1 VEEKMETLT
10 LLGNGILVAATDP
23 GMLLAIV
30 VGAVVGLLIGALPG
44 LGPTAGVAIMLPIA
58 VGFSPTVAL
67 AMLAGVYYGAMFGG
81 AVTSIL
87 LGIPGDAPSVMTV
100 MDGYPMAKNGQA
112 GRALGLATYASF
124 IGGFIGLIG
133 LTLMAQVVS
142 RYALLFGPAEMTAL
156 MVLSLSLVTVL
167 GNHDSLKSFL
177 SLGIGLWLG
186 MVGLDQIMGGPRFT
200 FGSMELLEGIDF
212 SLIAVGM
219 FGLGQMYM
227 ALEEKTADKVEA
239 ASYSYRS
246 MMPRL
251 ADLYETRVAMVV
263 GSLIGFV
270 IGVLP
275 GAGATASTMMAY
287 GAAKKMSKNPE
298 QFGKGA
304 LDGVAAPEAANNS
317 ASYGNM
323 VTLFTLGIP
332 GSATTAVLLAGLLM
346 VGLQPGP
353 RLFQEQGEFVWTL
366 FGTFYIGNL
375 ALVFITILLTPV
387 LAAAIFVSRGLL
399 FAIVL
404 GIVIYGI
411 YSIDLSLPALL
422 IMAGFGVLGYVM
434 SKLDYPAVPLI
445 MGVVLGPLLELGVR
459 RTLIASRGD
468 LSVFYTHPISL
479 SIFIATVV
487 VIAWPLITR
496 LFSRALKT
504 SQA

>member
-1 VEEKMETLT
+1 METLT
-10 LLGNGILVAATDP
+10 LLGHGIATAATDP
-23 GMLLAIV
+23 GMLLAIF
-30 VGAVVGLLIGALPG
+30 VGALVGLLIGALPG
-44 LGPTAGVAIMLPIA
+44 LGPTAGVAIMLPVA
-58 VGFSPTVAL
+58 VGFEPTVAL

-100 MDGYPMAKNGQA
+100 MDGYPLAKMGQA

-124 IGGFIGLIG
+124 IGGLIGLVG
-133 LTLMAQVVS
+133 LTLMANIVS
-142 RYALLFGPAEMTAL
+142 RYALMFGPTEMTAL

-167 GNHDSLKSFL
+167 GTEDHLKSFL
-177 SLGIGLWLG
+177 ALGIGLWLG
-186 MVGLDQIMGGPRFT
+186 MIGLDQIMGGPRFT
-200 FGSMELLEGIDF
+200 FGSMALLEGIEF

-219 FGLGQMYM
+219 FGLGQMFL
-227 ALEEKTADKVEA
+227 ALEEHTPEKVDA
-239 ASYSYRS
+239 ATYSYRS

-251 ADLYETRVAMVV
+251 GDLIATKTSLVV

-287 GAAKKMSKNPE
+287 GAAKKMSKEPE
-298 QFGKGA
+298 TFGKGA

-375 ALVFITILLTPV
+375 ALVFITILLTPL

-399 FAIVL
+399 FSVVM

-411 YSIDLSLPALL
+411 YSIDLSLEALL
-422 IMAGFGVLGYVM
+422 IMAVFGVLGYVM
-434 SKLDYPAVPLI
+434 AKLKYPSVPLI

-468 LSVFYTHPISL
+468 PSVFYSHPISL
-479 SIFIATVV
+479 AILIATVL
-487 VIAWPLITR
+487 VIVLPWINR
-496 LFSRALKT
+496 LYQRTLKP

>member
-1 VEEKMETLT
+1 METLT
-10 LLGNGILVAATDP
+10 LLGHGIATAATDP
-23 GMLLAIV
+23 GMLLAIF
-30 VGAVVGLLIGALPG
+30 VGALVGLLIGALPG
-44 LGPTAGVAIMLPIA
+44 LGPTAGVAIMLPVA
-58 VGFSPTVAL
+58 VGFEPTVAL

-100 MDGYPMAKNGQA
+100 MDGYPLAKMGQA

-124 IGGFIGLIG
+124 IGGLIGLVG
-133 LTLMAQVVS
+133 LTLMANIVS
-142 RYALLFGPAEMTAL
+142 RYALMFGPTEMTAL

-167 GNHDSLKSFL
+167 GTEDHLKSFL
-177 SLGIGLWLG
+177 ALGIGLWLG
-186 MVGLDQIMGGPRFT
+186 MIGLDQIMGGPRFT
-200 FGSMELLEGIDF
+200 FGSMALLEGIEF

-219 FGLGQMYM
+219 FGLGQMFL
-227 ALEEKTADKVEA
+227 ALEEHTPEKVDA
-239 ASYSYRS
+239 ATYSYRS

-251 ADLYETRVAMVV
+251 GDLIATKTSLVV

-287 GAAKKMSKNPE
+287 GAAKKMSKEPE
-298 QFGKGA
+298 TFGKGA

-375 ALVFITILLTPV
+375 ALVFITILLTPL

-399 FAIVL
+399 FSVVM

-411 YSIDLSLPALL
+411 YSIDLSLEAML
-422 IMAGFGVLGYVM
+422 IMAVFGVLGYVM
-434 SKLDYPAVPLI
+434 AKLKYPSVPLI

-468 LSVFYTHPISL
+468 PSVFYSHPISL
-479 SIFIATVV
+479 AILIATVL
-487 VIAWPLITR
+487 VIVLPWINR
-496 LFSRALKT
+496 LYQRTLKP

>member
-1 VEEKMETLT
+1 METLS
-10 LLGNGILVAATDP
+10 LLGTGIATAATDP
-23 GMLLAIV
+23 GMLLAIL
-30 VGAVVGLLIGALPG
+30 VGALVGLLIGALPG
-44 LGPTAGVAIMLPIA
+44 LGPTAGVAIMLPVA
-58 VGFSPTVAL
+58 VGFEPTVAL

-100 MDGYPMAKNGQA
+100 MDGYPLAKKGQA

-124 IGGFIGLIG
+124 IGGLIGLVG
-133 LTLMAQVVS
+133 LTLMANIVS
-142 RYALLFGPAEMTAL
+142 RYALMFGPVEMTAL

-167 GNHDSLKSFL
+167 GTDDHLKSFL
-177 SLGIGLWLG
+177 ALGIGLWLG
-186 MVGLDQIMGGPRFT
+186 MIGLDQIMGGPRFT
-200 FGSMELLEGIDF
+200 FGSMDLLEGIDF

-219 FGLGQMYM
+219 FGLGQMYL
-227 ALEEKTADKVEA
+227 ALEETTPDRVDA
-239 ASYSYRS
+239 ATYSYRS
-246 MMPRL
+246 MLPQIR
-251 ADLYETRVAMVV
+251 DLVATKTSLVV

-287 GAAKKMSKNPE
+287 GVAKKMSKEPE
-298 QFGKGA
+298 TFGKGA

-317 ASYGNM
+317 ASYGAM

-353 RLFQEQGEFVWTL
+353 RLFQEQSEFVWTL

-375 ALVFITILLTPV
+375 ALVFITILLTPL

-399 FAIVL
+399 FAGVL
-404 GIVIYGI
+404 GIVLYGI
-411 YSIDLSLPALL
+411 YSIDLSMPALL
-422 IMAGFGVLGYVM
+422 IVAVFGVLGYIM
-434 SKLDYPAVPLI
+434 AKLKYPAVPLI
-445 MGVVLGPLLELGVR
+445 MGVVLGPMLELGVR

-468 LSVFYTHPISL
+468 LSVFYSHPISL
-479 SIFIATVV
+479 AIFIATVFIIV
-487 VIAWPLITR
+487 LPWLSR
-496 LFSRALKT
+496 LYHRTLKP

>member
-1 VEEKMETLT
+1 METLT
-10 LLGNGILVAATDP
+10 LLGHGIATAATDP
-23 GMLLAIV
+23 GMLLAIF
-30 VGAVVGLLIGALPG
+30 VGALVGLLIGALPG
-44 LGPTAGVAIMLPIA
+44 LGPTAGVAIMLPVA
-58 VGFSPTVAL
+58 VGFEPTVAL

-100 MDGYPMAKNGQA
+100 MDGYPLAKMGQA

-124 IGGFIGLIG
+124 IGGLIGLIG
-133 LTLMAQVVS
+133 LTLMANVVS
-142 RYALLFGPAEMTAL
+142 RYALMFGPTEMTAL
-156 MVLSLSLVTVL
+156 MVLSLSLVAVL
-167 GNHDSLKSFL
+167 GTDDHLKSFL
-177 SLGIGLWLG
+177 ALGIGLWLG
-186 MVGLDQIMGGPRFT
+186 MIGLDQIMGGPRFT
-200 FGSMELLEGIDF
+200 FGSMALLEGIEF

-219 FGLGQMYM
+219 FGLGQMFM
-227 ALEEKTADKVEA
+227 ALEEETPDKVDA
-239 ASYSYRS
+239 ATYSYRS
-246 MMPRL
+246 MLPRL
-251 ADLYETRVAMVV
+251 ADLVATKTTLVV
-263 GSLIGFV
+263 GSLIGFLV
-270 IGVLP
+270 GVLP

-287 GAAKKMSKNPE
+287 GAAKKMSKEPE
-298 QFGKGA
+298 TFGKGA

-317 ASYGNM
+317 ASYGAM

-375 ALVFITILLTPV
+375 ALVFITILLTPI

-399 FAIVL
+399 FSIVM

-411 YSIDLSLPALL
+411 YSIDLSLEALL
-422 IMAGFGVLGYVM
+422 IMAVFGVLGYVM
-434 SKLDYPAVPLI
+434 AKLKYPAVPLI

-468 LSVFYTHPISL
+468 LSVFYSHPISL
-479 SIFIATVV
+479 TIFIATAL
-487 VIAWPLITR
+487 VIVMPWINR
-496 LFSRALKT
+496 LYQRAMKP

>member
-1 VEEKMETLT
+1 METLS
-10 LLGNGILVAATDP
+10 LLGNGIAVAATDP
-23 GMLLAIV
+23 AMLLAIV
-30 VGAVVGLLIGALPG
+30 IGAVVGLLIGALPG

-58 VGFSPTVAL
+58 VGFEPTVAL

-100 MDGYPMAKNGQA
+100 IDGYPMAKNGQA

-124 IGGFIGLIG
+124 IGGFIGLVG
-133 LTLMAQVVS
+133 LTLMAQIVS
-142 RYALLFGPAEMTAL
+142 RYALLFGPVEMTAL
-156 MVLSLSLVTVL
+156 MVLSLSLVTIL
-167 GNHDSLKSFL
+167 GNDDRLKSFL
-177 SLGIGLWLG
+177 SLGLGLWIG

-200 FGSMELLEGIDF
+200 FGSMDLLEGIDF

-219 FGLGQMYM
+219 FGLGQMYL
-227 ALEEKTADKVEA
+227 ALEEKGADEVEA

-251 ADLYETRVAMVV
+251 SDLFETRVVMFV
-263 GSLIGFV
+263 SSIIGFV

-275 GAGATASTMMAY
+275 GAGATASTMLAY
-287 GAAKKMSKNPE
+287 GAAKKMSKTPE
-298 QFGKGA
+298 KFGHGA

-353 RLFQEQGEFVWTL
+353 RLFQEQSDFVWTL

-399 FAIVL
+399 FAMVI
-404 GIVIYGI
+404 GIVVYGI
-411 YSIDLSLPALL
+411 YSIDLSLPALV

-434 SKLDYPAVPLI
+434 AKLNYAAVPLI

-459 RTLIASRGD
+459 RTLIASKGD
-468 LSVFYTHPISL
+468 LTVFYTHPISL
-479 SIFIATVV
+479 TIFIATAVV
-487 VIAWPLITR
+487 LIWPLIA
-496 LFSRALKT
+496 RAMTTTTKLLR
-504 SQA
+504 A

>member
-1 VEEKMETLT
+1 METLT
-10 LLGNGILVAATDP
+10 LLGHGIATAATDP
-23 GMLLAIV
+23 GMLLAIF
-30 VGAVVGLLIGALPG
+30 VGALVGLLIGALPG
-44 LGPTAGVAIMLPIA
+44 LGPTAGVAIMLPVA
-58 VGFSPTVAL
+58 VGFEPTVAL

-100 MDGYPMAKNGQA
+100 MDGYPLAKMGQA

-124 IGGFIGLIG
+124 IGGLIGLVG
-133 LTLMAQVVS
+133 LTLMANIVS
-142 RYALLFGPAEMTAL
+142 RYALMFGPTEMTAL

-167 GNHDSLKSFL
+167 GTEDHLKSFL
-177 SLGIGLWLG
+177 ALGIGLWLG
-186 MVGLDQIMGGPRFT
+186 MIGLDQIMGGPRFT
-200 FGSMELLEGIDF
+200 FGSMALLEGIEF

-219 FGLGQMYM
+219 FGLGQMFL
-227 ALEEKTADKVEA
+227 ALEEHTPEKVDA
-239 ASYSYRS
+239 ATYSYRS

-251 ADLYETRVAMVV
+251 GDLIATKTSLVV

-287 GAAKKMSKNPE
+287 GAAKKMSKEPE
-298 QFGKGA
+298 TFGKGA

-375 ALVFITILLTPV
+375 ALVFITILLTPL

-399 FAIVL
+399 FSVVM

-411 YSIDLSLPALL
+411 YSIDLSLEALL
-422 IMAGFGVLGYVM
+422 IMAVFGVLGYVM
-434 SKLDYPAVPLI
+434 AKLKYPSVPLI

-468 LSVFYTHPISL
+468 PSVFYSHPISL
-479 SIFIATVV
+479 AILIATVL
-487 VIAWPLITR
+487 VIVLPWLNR
-496 LFSRALKT
+496 LYQRTLKP

>member
-1 VEEKMETLT
+1 
-10 LLGNGILVAATDP
+10 
-23 GMLLAIV
+23 
-30 VGAVVGLLIGALPG
+30 
-44 LGPTAGVAIMLPIA
+44 
-58 VGFSPTVAL
+58 
-67 AMLAGVYYGAMFGG
+67 
-81 AVTSIL
+81 
-87 LGIPGDAPSVMTV
+87 MTV
-100 MDGYPMAKNGQA
+100 MDGYPLAKMGQA

-124 IGGFIGLIG
+124 IGGLIG
-133 LTLMAQVVS
+133 LVGQTLMANIVS
-142 RYALLFGPAEMTAL
+142 RYALMFGPTEMTAL

-167 GNHDSLKSFL
+167 GTEDHLKSFL
-177 SLGIGLWLG
+177 ALGIGLWLG
-186 MVGLDQIMGGPRFT
+186 MIGLDQIMGGPRFT
-200 FGSMELLEGIDF
+200 FGSMALLEGIEF

-219 FGLGQMYM
+219 FGLGQMFL
-227 ALEEKTADKVEA
+227 ALEEHTPEKVDA
-239 ASYSYRS
+239 ATYSYRS

-251 ADLYETRVAMVV
+251 GDLIATKTSLVV

-287 GAAKKMSKNPE
+287 GAAKKMSKEPE
-298 QFGKGA
+298 TFGKGA

-375 ALVFITILLTPV
+375 TLVFITILLTPL

-399 FAIVL
+399 FSVVM

-411 YSIDLSLPALL
+411 YSIDLSLEALL
-422 IMAGFGVLGYVM
+422 IMAVFGVLGYVM
-434 SKLDYPAVPLI
+434 AKLKYPSVPLI

-468 LSVFYTHPISL
+468 PSVFYSHPISL
-479 SIFIATVV
+479 AILIATVL
-487 VIAWPLITR
+487 VIVLPWLNR
-496 LFSRALKT
+496 LYQRTLKP

>member
-1 VEEKMETLT
+1 METLS
-10 LLGNGILVAATDP
+10 LLGAGIATTATDP
-23 GMLLAIV
+23 AMLLAIV
-30 VGAVVGLLIGALPG
+30 AGAVVGLLIGALPG

-58 VGFSPTVAL
+58 VGFDPTVAL

-100 MDGYPMAKNGQA
+100 LDGYPMAKQGQA

-133 LTLMAQVVS
+133 LTLMAQIVS
-142 RYALLFGPAEMTAL
+142 RYALLFGPVEMTAL

-167 GNHDSLKSFL
+167 GNDDHLKSFL
-177 SLGIGLWLG
+177 SLGLGLWLG
-186 MVGLDQIMGGPRFT
+186 MIGLDQIMGGPRFT

-219 FGLGQMYM
+219 FGLGQMYL
-227 ALEEKTADKVEA
+227 ALEEKTAESVEA

-246 MMPRL
+246 MMPKLR
-251 ADLYETRVAMVV
+251 DLYETRVSMVV
-263 GSLIGFV
+263 SSIIGFV
-270 IGVLP
+270 VGVLP
-275 GAGATASTMMAY
+275 GAGATAATMMAY
-287 GAAKKMSKNPE
+287 GAAKKMSKTPE
-298 QFGKGA
+298 KFGDGA

-353 RLFQEQGEFVWTL
+353 RLFQEQSEFVWTL

-399 FAIVL
+399 FAMVL
-404 GIVIYGI
+404 GLVIYGI
-411 YSIDLSLPALL
+411 YSIDLSLTALL
-422 IMAGFGVLGYVM
+422 IMAGFGILGYVM
-434 SKLDYPAVPLI
+434 SKLGYAAVPLI

-479 SIFIATVV
+479 TIFIATAV
-487 VIAWPLITR
+487 VILWPILTR
-496 LFSRALKT
+496 LSQRALKP

>member
-1 VEEKMETLT
+1 METLT
-10 LLGNGILVAATDP
+10 LLGHGIANAATDP
-23 GMLLAIV
+23 FMLLAITL
-30 VGAVVGLLIGALPG
+30 GALVGLLIGALPG
-44 LGPTAGVAIMLPIA
+44 LGPTAGVAIMLPVA
-58 VGFSPTVAL
+58 VGFEPTIAL

-100 MDGYPMAKNGQA
+100 LDGYPMAKKGQA

-124 IGGFIGLIG
+124 IGGLVGLIG
-133 LTLMAQVVS
+133 LTLMAQLVS
-142 RYALLFGPAEMTAL
+142 DYALMFGPTEMTAL

-167 GNHDSLKSFL
+167 GSGDQLKSFL
-177 SLGIGLWLG
+177 SLALGLWFG

-200 FGSMELLEGIDF
+200 FNSMFLLDGFDF

-219 FGLGQMYM
+219 YGLGQMYV
-227 ALEEKTADKVEA
+227 ALEEQTPEKIGA

-246 MMPRL
+246 MMPQWR
-251 ADLYETRVAMVV
+251 DLIATRTSLTV

-275 GAGATASTMMAY
+275 GAGATAATMMAY
-287 GAAKKMSKNPE
+287 GAAKKMSREPE
-298 QFGKGA
+298 TFGKGA

-323 VTLFTLGIP
+323 VTLFTLGVP

-353 RLFQEQGEFVWTL
+353 RLFQENPTFIWNL

-375 ALVFITILLTPV
+375 ILVVLTILLTPL

-399 FAIVL
+399 FAGVI

-411 YSIDLSLPALL
+411 YGIDLELSSLV

-434 SKLDYPAVPLI
+434 EKLRYPSVPLV

-459 RTLIASRGD
+459 RALIASGGD
-468 LSVFYTHPISL
+468 VSVFYDHPISAAL
-479 SIFIATVV
+479 LLASIFVV
-487 VIAWPLITR
+487 GLPYLRPHLPSWR
-496 LFSRALKT
+496 LPWTAVRG
-504 SQA
+504 

>member
-1 VEEKMETLT
+1 METLS
-10 LLGNGILVAATDP
+10 LLGTGIATAAMDP
-23 GMLLAIV
+23 GMLLAIF
-30 VGAVVGLLIGALPG
+30 VGALVGLLIGALPG
-44 LGPTAGVAIMLPIA
+44 LGPTAGVAIMLPVA
-58 VGFSPTVAL
+58 VGFEPTVAL

-100 MDGYPMAKNGQA
+100 MDGYPLAKKGQA

-124 IGGFIGLIG
+124 IGGLIGLVG
-133 LTLMAQVVS
+133 LTLMANIVS
-142 RYALLFGPAEMTAL
+142 RYALMFGPVEMTAL

-167 GNHDSLKSFL
+167 GTDDHLKSFL
-177 SLGIGLWLG
+177 ALGFGLWLG
-186 MVGLDQIMGGPRFT
+186 MIGLDQIMGGPRFT
-200 FGSMELLEGIDF
+200 FGSMDLLEGIDF

-219 FGLGQMYM
+219 FGLGQMFL
-227 ALEEKTADKVEA
+227 ALEEQTPDRVDA
-239 ASYSYRS
+239 ATYSYRS
-246 MMPRL
+246 MLPQIG
-251 ADLYETRVAMVV
+251 DLIATRTSLIV

-287 GAAKKMSKNPE
+287 GVAKKMSKEPE
-298 QFGKGA
+298 TFGNGA

-317 ASYGNM
+317 ASYGAM

-353 RLFQEQGEFVWTL
+353 RLFQEQSEFVWTL

-375 ALVFITILLTPV
+375 ALVFITILLTPI
-387 LAAAIFVSRGLL
+387 LAAAIFISRGLL
-399 FAIVL
+399 FAAVIGIVL
-404 GIVIYGI
+404 YGI
-411 YSIDLSLPALL
+411 YSIDLSMPALL
-422 IMAGFGVLGYVM
+422 IVAVFGVLGYVM
-434 SKLDYPAVPLI
+434 AKLKYPAVPLI
-445 MGVVLGPLLELGVR
+445 MGVVLGPMLELGVR

-468 LSVFYTHPISL
+468 LSVFYSHPISL
-479 SIFIATVV
+479 AIFIATVIILV
-487 VIAWPLITR
+487 LPWISR
-496 LFSRALKT
+496 LYQRAMKP

>member
-1 VEEKMETLT
+1 METLS
-10 LLGNGILVAATDP
+10 LLGNGIAVAATDP
-23 GMLLAIV
+23 AMLLAIV

-58 VGFSPTVAL
+58 VGFEPTVAL

-100 MDGYPMAKNGQA
+100 IDGYPMAKNGQA

-156 MVLSLSLVTVL
+156 MVLSLSLVTIM
-167 GNHDSLKSFL
+167 GNDDRLKSFL
-177 SLGIGLWLG
+177 SLGLGLWLG
-186 MVGLDQIMGGPRFT
+186 MIGLDQIMGGPRFT
-200 FGSMELLEGIDF
+200 FGSMDLLEGIDF

-219 FGLGQMYM
+219 FGLGQMYL
-227 ALEEKTADKVEA
+227 ALEEKRTEAVEA

-246 MMPRL
+246 MMPKL
-251 ADLYETRVAMVV
+251 ADLYETRVAMFVSSV
-263 GSLIGFV
+263 IGFV

-275 GAGATASTMMAY
+275 GAGATASTMLAY
-287 GAAKKMSKNPE
+287 GAAKKMSKTPE
-298 QFGKGA
+298 KFGHGA

-353 RLFQEQGEFVWTL
+353 RLFQEQGDFVWTL

-399 FAIVL
+399 FAMVI
-404 GIVIYGI
+404 GIVVYGI
-411 YSIDLSLPALL
+411 YSIDLSLPALV

-434 SKLDYPAVPLI
+434 AKLNYGAVPLI

-459 RTLIASRGD
+459 RTLIAARGD
-468 LSVFYTHPISL
+468 LSVFYTHPISF
-479 SIFIATVV
+479 SIFVATAVV
-487 VIAWPLITR
+487 LIWPVAAR
-496 LFSRALKT
+496 LFSRSFKT